1 LITRSNRRYP
11 VSHFG
16 RKKMFEPTRI
26 MKRTPLVRNI
36 LARPRLLFCVLVG
49 CLAFFL
55 EPQSFRLSTRLLI
68 GWNIGTCLFI
78 VLALVMMA
86 HATEQSIRRR
96 AEIGDESR
104 FVVLTFACLAA
115 MASFAAIVAELAAT
129 KDSSGLLKGYH
140 LGLAGLT
147 IISGWT
153 FIHMIFTQHYA
164 HEYFIERDADGDPA
178 TSGGGLHF
186 PGTPQPEFSDFLYF
200 SYVIGVACQT
210 ADVETTSH
218 AMRRVALIHCIL
230 SFFFN
235 TTILALTINIAAGL
249 I

>member
-1 LITRSNRRYP
+1 
-11 VSHFG
+11 
-16 RKKMFEPTRI
+16 MFEPTQILHAR
-26 MKRTPLVRNI
+26 PLVRNI
-36 LARPRLLFCVLVG
+36 LARPRLLVCIVVAGLVYVI
-49 CLAFFL
+49 
-55 EPQSFRLSTRLLI
+55 EPPSFRLSARLLVA
-68 GWNIGTCLFI
+68 WNLGTWLYI
-78 VLALVMMA
+78 ALALAMML
-86 HATEQSIRRR
+86 HATEQSIKRH

-104 FVVLTFACLAA
+104 FVVLTFACLATI
-115 MASFAAIVAELAAT
+115 ASLAAILAELAAA
-129 KDSSGLLKGYH
+129 KDAAELQKALH

-147 IISGWT
+147 ILSAWT
-153 FIHMIFTQHYA
+153 FIHLIFTQHYA
-164 HEYFIERDADGDPA
+164 HEYFIERDGDGDPA
-178 TSGGGLHF
+178 TPPTSEGGLHF
-186 PGTPQPEFSDFLYF
+186 PGTPQPHFTDFLYF